1 MDYIARIP
9 TMCEVYQRIEW
20 AKVGEKV
27 GKGGQLNNP
36 ITTLGGTHDE

>member
-20 AKVGEKV
+20 AKVG
-27 GKGGQLNNP
+27 KGGQLNNP